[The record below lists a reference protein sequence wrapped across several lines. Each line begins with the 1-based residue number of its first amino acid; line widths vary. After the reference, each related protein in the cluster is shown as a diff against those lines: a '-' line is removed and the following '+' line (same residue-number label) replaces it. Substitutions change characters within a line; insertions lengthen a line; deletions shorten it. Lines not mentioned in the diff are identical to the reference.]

1 MSQNNHRIYYG
12 WYIAGIAFIAF
23 FLSTGTGFYAFNA
36 MLEPLCRLR
45 GWSRTDINLALVI
58 GTVFSFICQYAYGSL
73 LHKTGIRVL
82 MCMGSIVAG
91 LAFMCIP
98 RAMHLWQF
106 YFCYT
111 ILFIGNGAYGGIVS
125 NTVVNNWFF
134 QKRGKALG
142 LATSGMSLSGAVLP
156 FGVLLLIHA
165 FGLPNATLII
175 GLMMMAFGPM
185 AWFTVRDWPEDMGLG
200 PDGILVES
208 GGPQNRLDQIKN
220 TKTQIPHHENQNL
233 KALLTNSVF
242 WKIGMAFALL
252 MIGTVGVMSQLKPR
266 FSDIGYSPM
275 AAMMMMGL
283 TALTGAIG
291 KYVWGSLCDRFNIRH
306 VASIMAAFNAIGL
319 GWAMVENSNIALFAF
334 IILYGFSMGGTM
346 SVYPVMI
353 AGVFGRK
360 NFAFVLK
367 FISVFL
373 AFQFIGY
380 VIAGMSFDLTGSYDA
395 AYLIFFI
402 LDVMA
407 AMILFSI
414 NIVK

>member
-1 MSQNNHRIYYG
+1 
-12 WYIAGIAFIAF
+12 
-23 FLSTGTGFYAFNA
+23 
-36 MLEPLCRLR
+36 
-45 GWSRTDINLALVI
+45 
-58 GTVFSFICQYAYGSL
+58 
-73 LHKTGIRVL
+73 
-82 MCMGSIVAG
+82 
-91 LAFMCIP
+91 
-98 RAMHLWQF
+98 
-106 YFCYT
+106 
-111 ILFIGNGAYGGIVS
+111 
-125 NTVVNNWFF
+125 
-134 QKRGKALG
+134 
-142 LATSGMSLSGAVLP
+142 
-156 FGVLLLIHA
+156 
-165 FGLPNATLII
+165 
-175 GLMMMAFGPM
+175 
-185 AWFTVRDWPEDMGLG
+185 
-200 PDGILVES
+200 
-208 GGPQNRLDQIKN
+208 
-220 TKTQIPHHENQNL
+220 
-233 KALLTNSVF
+233 
-242 WKIGMAFALL
+242 
-252 MIGTVGVMSQLKPR
+252 
-266 FSDIGYSPM
+266 M

-283 TALTGAIG
+283 TALTGAVG

-319 GWAMVENSNIALFAF
+319 GWAMFENSNIALFAF

-414 NIVK
+414 KIVK